1 MSTPTLS
8 NFSVPLKVLGN
19 APFTLTPPTS
29 NSSGAFSY
37 VSSDT
42 SVATVLGNTVT
53 IVGPGF
59 TNITATQAAAGGFT
73 SKTITAGFSV
83 LTQSPL
89 NNNFVPDSNNPALP
103 ENSGVSVSGDFY
115 DHKQNVSFDVNIN
128 FQSSDSYTMDV
139 TNYDVTIDYLSLDN
153 GSAHKNYNF
162 ETESIPDSIGK
173 KVVGNIIKSNIKKL
187 DTNKRGFPFINL
199 EIYSIIHSVTI
210 TRTNNDGNN
219 TVTPAIPPTTVRYV
233 FSYTQYF
240 RYYDTPVEISDFSF
254 DENVGLG
261 DDLVI
266 TGLYLDHGANVPID
280 PTVPETVTFKFNR
293 IAVNNNAANIY
304 FVSVK
309 DFNPSGNY
317 TIRLPSSVN
326 PQGFILNNS
335 YSVTAQGTWEL
346 GYDTSKTS
354 SQSLDLL
361 ERPEITDIEVLKLDV
376 DNDDDIMK
384 ITLAELYGSENVPA
398 PSNVWFEFRNPLG
411 TLVARAGGDPDASGT
426 GIVIPTNNIFLLKL
440 SEIDIIS
447 GGGLLNGVQYSVKAR
462 VKYESLDPPVF
473 RISDPYNNVTFEL
486 TKPTISSPIAVN
498 SLYLRNTSEKIATIT
513 VAHAAYKLYAPIADD
528 ATGGIEF
535 VFYNASG
542 TAEVARTK
550 AYDFVNTLTASAT
563 TDYPIKLSDITTGV
577 LQNDIT
583 YKVKAQVTLINH
595 NGDEVQRVSDAF
607 STVTFALTEPTI
619 SNIEVN
625 SLYLRNTSEKIAT
638 INVTR
643 ESYEL
648 YAPYDVDGI
657 LFVFYDGVTEVART
671 SAYLFQNTSVTGS
684 QPYPIK
690 LSQITPTNGVYLE
703 NGITYTVKAA
713 VKVTD
718 HANNTEYI
726 VSSKSST
733 VTFDLT
739 EPAISDIVVNSLST
753 AGSNANIASI
763 YVTREAYE
771 LVAPYDVDGILFVFY
786 DGVTEVARTSAYLF
800 QNTSV
805 TGSQQYPIKLSEV
818 NYTSGYL
825 ENDVTYTVKAAVK
838 VTNHAGNTDYI
849 VSSKSYNVTFEL
861 VRPVITITPYDV
873 QNDGGADGVFY
884 PAAGATDVDS
894 SSQIVATIDLADAEY
909 ELYAPDVTDG
919 ILFIFYNASEVEVA
933 RTSPYDFSNDSSN
946 FYNIQLDHITASTLL
961 TNGTPYK
968 VKAQVTLTDHSGV
981 EELRPSAAFIPVTFT
996 QNIAPVLSVNI
1007 ANTWELVSD
1016 NNPESYPISFDN
1028 SPPIGISGNFSK
1040 NAQFGSLYYK
1050 HLDTTSTKFL
1060 LEYKVTSSTP
1070 ARVTDWTSVKK
1081 AKLVLQGDSGHIG
1094 ESLENAAERACSS
1107 AGTLSTVSSGE
1118 YTNIPGTGIGT
1129 EQGAIVFYIPQQQ
1142 VGTTKAFDETDEVEV
1157 RVAVIDRTSPS
1168 LWGGVIKS
1176 SYTESDSLY
1185 VILKIDEY
1193 NFTAGESD
1201 EPWNSVDTND
1211 NLLINI
1217 PVSWNSYYSHSVE
1230 VDYKYSVGDSYGTAV
1245 EFLKS
1250 SYPSTVSFVVDP
1262 TQETTLYYRVRYVIN
1277 NPNLGVSAKTNG
1289 IYTTKDVDNKFFPES
1304 SDYTISNASYSTFN
1318 STPSKSSIKFNLSFN
1333 VDPANRLDGVNVYF
1347 ASPNTSTGSNINKI
1361 RIGSSTTS
1369 VLNKEITLLLS
1380 TIGTLQFMNDAGD
1393 IDDSGIHIH
1402 WDNYTSANISFEA
1415 FRDARVTIT
1424 SNSPYNHVS
1433 SASDPTLSGFYVESG
1448 GKSTFGSPDV
1458 NPIWNVPV
1466 LTAPSAD
1473 GSITL
1478 SGGVINMIGS
1488 ADDHYIQWTMTD
1500 VNDDTT
1506 RPYTYN
1512 LKMTNN
1518 TTSEVIHNTLN
1529 FTGPKYVLDI
1539 DNASVSDVAKYT
1551 IELTKVFNGTTTRPE
1566 KSPVDEIVF
1575 NTIYVDTSNMDIT
1588 VRPVSNTTVVN
1599 LSWDEPDISGNSVT
1613 ASGLELSS
1621 FDNNIYAH
1629 YIQYTD
1635 SSFNVL
1641 TRLGPSGN
1649 LIERIVSPAT
1659 KKTYTLP
1666 VQAIGTLYEFFMYV
1680 EAQVKYTV
1688 NGAVSSTKS
1697 TPFEV
1702 PTTLT
1707 TSLSQ
1712 YRVSSVP
1719 SFGLLPDSDINI
1731 VPVLIQDSSNPT
1743 LLMNLNANGLEDE
1756 GFISVVVILTQDGTD
1771 DKPEGEQVVLIFPY
1785 TGSTFSFDQ
1794 AVVGG
1799 AAGNTDPRLGGG
1811 DSATSVPIN
1820 IDYTVLST
1828 DPMDN
1833 DYTLTIGTTGSDGRY
1848 GLSTL
1853 EMPSTVNSGFVSG
1866 SIVNYMVILTTRR
1879 GTDIGVGEFTYEALP
1894 SVQNVEIVTIDGQY
1908 FVNFD
1913 ITSA

>member
-498 SLYLRNTSEKIATIT
+498 SLYLRNTSEKIATI
-513 VAHAAYKLYAPIADD
+513 
-528 ATGGIEF
+528 
-535 VFYNASG
+535 
-542 TAEVARTK
+542 
-550 AYDFVNTLTASAT
+550 
-563 TDYPIKLSDITTGV
+563 
-577 LQNDIT
+577 
-583 YKVKAQVTLINH
+583 
-595 NGDEVQRVSDAF
+595 
-607 STVTFALTEPTI
+607 
-619 SNIEVN
+619 
-625 SLYLRNTSEKIAT
+625 
-638 INVTR
+638 NVTR

-648 YAPYDVDGI
+648 Y
-657 LFVFYDGVTEVART
+657 
-671 SAYLFQNTSVTGS
+671 
-684 QPYPIK
+684 
-690 LSQITPTNGVYLE
+690 
-703 NGITYTVKAA
+703 
-713 VKVTD
+713 
-718 HANNTEYI
+718 
-726 VSSKSST
+726 
-733 VTFDLT
+733 
-739 EPAISDIVVNSLST
+739 
-753 AGSNANIASI
+753 
-763 YVTREAYE
+763 
-771 LVAPYDVDGILFVFY
+771 APYDVDGILFVFY